1 MADAAHGTC
10 AAGPSPMRTRK
21 LPLPL
26 ALPLLAALAACGGRN
41 IETVPGP
48 VYMITVENPMSHP
61 MDVWYD
67 DGAETVEL
75 GRVEA
80 GMTREFVVA
89 GPEQASVEIIA
100 RDNDDTHTITRT
112 LELTSGGNPRV
123 VLRP

>member
-1 MADAAHGTC
+1 
-10 AAGPSPMRTRK
+10 MRT
-21 LPLPL
+21 LTTVV
-26 ALPLLAALAACGGRN
+26 LAACLAHAACGGKN

-80 GMTREFVVA
+80 GMMREFVIA
-89 GPEQASVEIIA
+89 GPASETIEVIG
-100 RDNDDTHTITRT
+100 RDNDRTHTVTRT
-112 LELTSGGNPRV
+112 LELRSGASPRV
-123 VLRP
+123 ALTP